1 MGCGERD
8 RAEARRRLAGARKA
22 VLAIARLDGVRVAG
36 DWRLVDVKTGESVA
50 LAGGR
55 ERRR

>member
-1 MGCGERD
+1 MGCGERE

-36 DWRLVDVKTGESVA
+36 DCRLVDVKTG
-50 LAGGR
+50 
-55 ERRR
+55 